1 MEFRLV
7 NRSLNI
13 LEITLAANIDN
24 SHNSDCHLSLPG
36 LIPQNTFVPIS
47 FCDLTAMSMPYIDNQ
62 VQLSDLL
69 NALSKLSESNLAQQN
84 RLSEALKIGGDCRSE
99 PETLEYF
106 LDGFVNMDLHIT
118 LLRKDIK
125 QIEKE
130 IVVTSADPAMD
141 QRIENL
147 TRDVN
152 KMSEEFA
159 RLKSSFETALC
170 KGCKI

>member
-1 MEFRLV
+1 
-7 NRSLNI
+7 
-13 LEITLAANIDN
+13 
-24 SHNSDCHLSLPG
+24 
-36 LIPQNTFVPIS
+36 
-47 FCDLTAMSMPYIDNQ
+47 MPYIDNQ